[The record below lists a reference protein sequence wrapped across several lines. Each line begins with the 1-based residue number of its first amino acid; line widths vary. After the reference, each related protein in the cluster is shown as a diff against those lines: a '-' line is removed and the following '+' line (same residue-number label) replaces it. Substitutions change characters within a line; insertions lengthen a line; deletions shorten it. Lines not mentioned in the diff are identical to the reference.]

1 MGKKND
7 NNHCFGNLHTYIFA
21 LLNSELNVFR
31 FSTESTKCTPQCT
44 GIPFPGQLYSKNVF
58 KAYNIRRKSPKI
70 MSKCLVAACT
80 RNRASTHSVHSLN
93 SVGILGT
100 LGTDTHTPIRRR
112 LIGSCSYIWHLFLRN
127 VLLLSVT
134 SQSGSRFK
142 TVQVNKQADDRCV

>member
-1 MGKKND
+1 MGKK
-7 NNHCFGNLHTYIFA
+7 TIIIIVSVIYIHIF
-21 LLNSELNVFR
+21 LLCLIVNWT
-31 FSTESTKCTPQCT
+31 FSDSVPSPPSAHHSVPEFLFLVSSTVKTFLKP
-44 GIPFPGQLYSKNVF
+44 I
-58 KAYNIRRKSPKI
+58 IRRKSPKI
-70 MSKCLVAACT
+70 MSKCLLAACT

-100 LGTDTHTPIRRR
+100 LGTDTHTPIGRR
-112 LIGSCSYIWHLFLRN
+112 LIGSCSYVWHHFLRN